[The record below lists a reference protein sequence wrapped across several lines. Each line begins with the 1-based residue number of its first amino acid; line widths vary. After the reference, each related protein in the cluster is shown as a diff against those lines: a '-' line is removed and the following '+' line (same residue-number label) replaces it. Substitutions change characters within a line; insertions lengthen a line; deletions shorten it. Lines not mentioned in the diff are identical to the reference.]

1 MSEPRSPLD
10 PDQLF
15 RNFAEIGPRFTP
27 NEARSQ
33 ASRCLFCFDAPC
45 TRACPTHIDVPRF
58 IRQILHSNPAGAA
71 ETILDSNVL
80 GGSCAR
86 VCPTEV
92 LCEGAC
98 VDRILQG
105 DAVPIGGLQRFAVDW
120 ADEKGLKFF
129 EPDTDTGHQVA
140 IVGAGPAG
148 LSCAFELRRCGHT
161 VTVFEAGDLAGGLN
175 TIGIAAYKISTE
187 YALSEVDRVRTMGAE
202 IRLETPVDGTGL
214 ADLLEEYDAVFL
226 GIGLGATASLGIP
239 GEDADGVWEALE
251 FIFQTHRKPFAEC
264 DVGRRVVVIGGGN
277 TAVDAATAA
286 ARLGAERVTIAYRR
300 TRADMPAYEH
310 EFELAKGDGVTFEW
324 LTAPLECLQQDG
336 KLTGLRMQRLEMQGV
351 GRDAT
356 LVPVADSDFVLECDM
371 AIKALGQ
378 QPLVEFMNAIDGLE
392 VDRGRLVADP
402 QSGATSVPGL
412 YAGGDCISK
421 GAEVVNAVE
430 EGKIAARGI
439 ADFLDGRGER

>member
-1 MSEPRSPLD
+1 MSLD
-10 PDQLF
+10 PDQLT
-15 RNFAEIGPRFTP
+15 RNFAEIRPPFTGE
-27 NEARSQ
+27 EARAQ
-33 ASRCLFCFDAPC
+33 AARCLFCFDAPC

-120 ADEKGLKFF
+120 ADDKGLSFF
-129 EPDTDTGHQVA
+129 EPGTDTGRRVA
-140 IVGAGPAG
+140 VVGAGPAG
-148 LSCAFELRRCGHT
+148 LSCAFELRRRGHG

-175 TIGIAAYKISTE
+175 TTGIAAYKITTD
-187 YALSEVDRVRTMGAE
+187 YALSEVERVRAMGAE
-202 IRLETPVDGTGL
+202 IRLETLIDGAGL
-214 ADLLEEYDAVFL
+214 ARLMEEYDAVFL

-239 GEDADGVWEALE
+239 GEDADGVWEALD
-251 FIFQTHRKPFAEC
+251 FIFQTHRKPFADCE
-264 DVGRRVVVIGGGN
+264 VGRRVVVIGGGN
-277 TAVDAATAA
+277 TAIDVATAA
-286 ARLGAERVTIAYRR
+286 VRLGAEQVTIAYRR
-300 TRADMPAYEH
+300 TRADMPAYTH
-310 EFELAKGDGVTFEW
+310 EYELAKGDGVAFEW
-324 LTAPLECLQQDG
+324 LTVPLECLEADG
-336 KLTGLRMQRLEMQGV
+336 TLTGLRMQRLEMRGV

-356 LVPVADSDFVLECDM
+356 LVPVAGSGFTLECDM
-371 AIKALGQ
+371 VVKALGQ
-378 QPLVEFMNAIDGLE
+378 QPLVEFIDTIDGLE
-392 VDRGRLVADP
+392 VARGRVVVDP
-402 QSGATSVPGL
+402 HSGVTSMPGVF
-412 YAGGDCISK
+412 AGGDCISR

-430 EGKIAARGI
+430 EGKTAARGI

>member
-1 MSEPRSPLD
+1 M
-10 PDQLF
+10 
-15 RNFAEIGPRFTP
+15 
-27 NEARSQ
+27 
-33 ASRCLFCFDAPC
+33 
-45 TRACPTHIDVPRF
+45 PRF

-105 DAVPIGGLQRFAVDW
+105 EPVPIGGLQRFAVDW
-120 ADEKGLKFF
+120 ADDEGLSFF
-129 EPDTDTGHQVA
+129 EPGTDTGRRVA
-140 IVGAGPAG
+140 VVGAGPAG
-148 LSCAFELRRCGHT
+148 LSCAFELRRRGHA

-175 TIGIAAYKISTE
+175 TIGIAAYKITTE
-187 YALSEVDRVRTMGAE
+187 YALSEVERVRAMGAE
-202 IRLETPVDGTGL
+202 IRLETPIDGAGL

-239 GEDADGVWEALE
+239 GEDADGVWEALD
-251 FIFQTHRKPFAEC
+251 FIFQTHRKPFDRVRGRPAGGGHRWRQHRHRRGHGGC
-264 DVGRRVVVIGGGN
+264 QARRRAGHHRLPPHPRRHAGLRARVRAGQGRR
-277 TAVDAATAA
+277 
-286 ARLGAERVTIAYRR
+286 R
-300 TRADMPAYEH
+300 
-310 EFELAKGDGVTFEW
+310 
-324 LTAPLECLQQDG
+324 
-336 KLTGLRMQRLEMQGV
+336 GLRVADRAAGVPPEPMARSPVCACSGCEMQGQ

-356 LVPVADSDFVLECDM
+356 LVPVADSEFTLECDM

-392 VDRGRLVADP
+392 VDRGRLVVDP

-439 ADFLDGRGER
+439 ADFLDGRRRKVRA